1 LALTKWSLEFDLQ
14 RVAMKKQRH
23 TRAEVAAKLE
33 QADTL
38 LAEGK
43 LQADVAKAL
52 GVSVM
57 TYHRWRKA
65 RKSSPPTMPAR
76 AAERSSGA
84 SPIEQM
90 RINELLLENAR
101 LRRLVTDLLLE
112 KMNLEERIQQD
123 APSVSTGARR

>member
-1 LALTKWSLEFDLQ
+1 
-14 RVAMKKQRH
+14 
-23 TRAEVAAKLE
+23 
-33 QADTL
+33 
-38 LAEGK
+38 
-43 LQADVAKAL
+43 
-52 GVSVM
+52 
-57 TYHRWRKA
+57 
-65 RKSSPPTMPAR
+65 MPAR